1 MRDEHCHIIWG
12 VDDGSESKAESLQM
26 LDAAHKAGIT
36 QIVATPH
43 ARWDSFSVE
52 CVEER
57 FAELAS
63 EAAARG
69 MQMTLGYEVYYKTM
83 LSRGLEW
90 ASKLTMTGTT
100 NLLIEF
106 NSGGEVP
113 HGWDQTFYRLQSE
126 YGLDITLAHPERYGS
141 VLDDFDLVYRI
152 KEMGC
157 RIQVS
162 AGDAFGGMFNKQSKC
177 VKRMLK
183 EGLVD
188 AIVSDAH
195 CPEHYADFAKLV
207 AKWQVS

>member
-12 VDDGSESKAESLQM
+12 VDDGARSRAESLEM
-26 LDAAHKAGIT
+26 LDAARRAGIT

-43 ARWDSFSVE
+43 ARWDDFNAE
-52 CVEER
+52 RIEAR
-57 FAELAS
+57 FAELVP
-63 EAAARG
+63 EAEARG
-69 MQMTLGYEVYYKTM
+69 LQMELGYEVYYKTM

-90 ASKLTMTGTT
+90 ARALTTAGTT

-113 HGWDQTFYRLQSE
+113 YGWERVIYRLQGE
-126 YGLDITLAHPERYGS
+126 YGLDVTLAHPERYTS
-141 VLDDFDLVYRI
+141 VLDDFDLVYHM

-162 AGDAFGGMFNKQSKC
+162 AGDAFGGPFDKRAKC
-177 VKRMLK
+177 VKRLLK
-183 EGLVD
+183 EGLAD

-195 CPEHYADFAKLV
+195 APGHYGDYAKLM
-207 AKWQVS
+207 AKWGW